1 MLIAQITDLH
11 ISLPGRRAHDLYR
24 TGEHLARWVER
35 LNGLEPAPDL
45 VLATGDLVNDGEAE
59 EYASLAALLAPLRM
73 PVYLIPGNHDDRE
86 NLLAGFPGHAYL
98 PRDSEFLHYVVEG
111 HPLRLIGLDT
121 HKPGHVGGEICP
133 ARAAWLGQRLAEAP
147 ERSTLIF
154 MHHPPFRTG
163 MAKMDPGCL
172 EGAER
177 VVREIS
183 AHDNI
188 ERVIA
193 GHMHRAIFRRLA
205 GTVLSVAPATAHQ
218 IALEFTG
225 DGRPTMTAEP
235 PSCHLHFWLGGAD
248 GLVSHTLHLDENA
261 FPPRA

>member
-121 HKPGHVGGEICP
+121 TMAVAESMYEEFEEPLYAPPPLLCRMVEAGLLGRKTGRGFYEYPGH
-133 ARAAWLGQRLAEAP
+133 
-147 ERSTLIF
+147 
-154 MHHPPFRTG
+154 
-163 MAKMDPGCL
+163 
-172 EGAER
+172 
-177 VVREIS
+177 
-183 AHDNI
+183 
-188 ERVIA
+188 
-193 GHMHRAIFRRLA
+193 
-205 GTVLSVAPATAHQ
+205 
-218 IALEFTG
+218 
-225 DGRPTMTAEP
+225 
-235 PSCHLHFWLGGAD
+235 
-248 GLVSHTLHLDENA
+248 
-261 FPPRA
+261 